1 MEINTARSMNL
12 LNKLPT
18 ASKYALNELY
28 ILKVMYDIRRIEKSC
43 GCEIETIRKIHPEY
57 VELERKLDEL
67 YQIRLDLAKRL
78 K

>member
-1 MEINTARSMNL
+1 MSL

-28 ILKVMYDIRRIEKSC
+28 ILKVTYDLSRIEKSC
-43 GCEIETIRKIHPEY
+43 GCELEMIRKIHPEY